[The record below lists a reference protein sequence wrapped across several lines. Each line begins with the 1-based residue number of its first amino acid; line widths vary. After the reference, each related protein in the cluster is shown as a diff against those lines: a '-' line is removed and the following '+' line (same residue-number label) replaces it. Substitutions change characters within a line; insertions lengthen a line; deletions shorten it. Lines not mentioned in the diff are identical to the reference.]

1 MNTKSTQ
8 LFQTELS
15 DKYTLTTGPI
25 WINGTQAITRLLLE
39 QSRLDN
45 ANGINTAGFVS
56 GYRGSPLGGVDQAL
70 FKEQKLLKE
79 ANIRFEPGVNEDLAA
94 TALWGTQ
101 QANVYPTAQYDGVF
115 GLWYG
120 KSPGLDR
127 SGDVFRHANMA
138 GTSPAGGV
146 LALVGDDPGCK
157 SSTLAS
163 TSVGALREFQIPVLT
178 PSDIEDLLN
187 LGLTGWALSRYS
199 GCWVGISAITAIMDS
214 ATTVYVETL
223 RQQFETPETS
233 FNPHI
238 RLIDTPY
245 AQEPRIGPKLELAA
259 QFCTANK
266 LNYITVDSDN
276 PRLAIFAVGKAYTD
290 LRQALEVLG
299 FSDERILSKMGIR
312 IIKVGMVWP
321 QEKSHVMQLVSSCPS
336 VFVIEGKQPVLED
349 YLKSLL
355 YGPNAPSIE
364 GKFSR
369 QGNSLIPEIG
379 EVLNNHIVQA
389 LLDVFDDHQIDI
401 PRQDIDRALLQKS
414 PYLDDLAAANESRK
428 PLFCP
433 GCPHS
438 VSTQI
443 PEGSRAL
450 AGIGC
455 HYMVQWMDRD
465 THTFTHMG
473 GEGVNWIGQ
482 APYVDDNHIFVN
494 MGDGTYFHSGF
505 MAIRASVA
513 AGVNVTY
520 KILFNDAVAM
530 TGGQPVE
537 GNLTVDDI
545 VHQCFAENVNYVHIV
560 TDYPERYEDRNYEVS
575 HRDQL
580 LEVEERMRSMKG
592 CTVLIYDQVCANELR
607 RRRKRGTEPLKMK
620 RIVINDAVCEGCGD
634 CTRASMCSAIEPLT
648 TDLGIKRKINQ
659 TACNQ
664 DLSCLKGYCPA
675 MIEVEAGL
683 VEPSRWDF
691 DIGEL
696 PEPQTNLP
704 TTANIL
710 VAGVGGTGVVTLSQV
725 LGMAAMIEGKHA
737 SNLDMTGLAQKGG
750 AVFANVR
757 ISDHEVLRTQ
767 IPVHGAD
774 VLLGADLVTSLS
786 RETVAILDKTKTN
799 TVVNTHLIPTSKFVL
814 NRQADEQSG
823 DLVSELESYC
833 QSVKVI
839 DADRLST
846 SVCGTSTTA
855 NMALLGFA
863 WQCGLIPLKAE
874 SIERALEIND
884 TKVEDNILSF
894 RAGRKFA
901 VDANFIDVVEP
912 PESTMYPKR
921 SRSLEELLFDRVEFL
936 IDYQNERYAN
946 RLTVLAERVQ
956 DVERRLHGEPAELSR
971 SVIEAYFKLLAAK
984 DEFEVAR
991 LLTHPNFEKYM
1002 QDHFSGVQD
1011 FHYAFAPTWLPKSQK
1026 SKIRIGAWMRPFL
1039 KLLAWMRGIRGSILD
1054 PFRLIEERQ
1063 FEAWLVADFEAK
1075 IDHLC
1080 TTMQETDLANAVAM
1094 VRCYDEVRG
1103 YGHVKLASWNKVK
1116 DKIEALYGEI
1126 DESKEVPRRET
1137 DPIVA

>member
-1 MNTKSTQ
+1 MKSPSTT

-15 DKYTLTTGPI
+15 DKYTVTAGPI

-39 QSRLDN
+39 QSRIDAAKGL
-45 ANGINTAGFVS
+45 NTAGFVS
-56 GYRGSPLGGVDQAL
+56 GYRGSPLGGVDQTL
-70 FKEQKLLKE
+70 FKEGELLRQ

-101 QANVYPTAQYDGVF
+101 QANIYPTAQYDGVF

-138 GTSPAGGV
+138 GTSPHGGV

-178 PSDIEDLLN
+178 PADIEDLLN
-187 LGLTGWALSRYS
+187 LGLAAWSLSRYS

-214 ATTVYVETL
+214 ATTVFIEQL
-223 RQQFETPETS
+223 RRHFETPTTT

-259 QFCTANK
+259 RFCTVNN
-266 LNYITVDSDN
+266 LNRITVDSDN

-290 LRQALEVLG
+290 LRQALKVLG
-299 FSDERILSKMGIR
+299 FSDEQTLSTMGIR
-312 IIKVGMVWP
+312 IVKVGMVWP
-321 QEKSHVMQLVSSCPS
+321 QEKSEVLRLTSGCPA

-355 YGPNAPSIE
+355 YGKDVPSIE
-364 GKFSR
+364 GKWSSR
-369 QGNSLIPEIG
+369 GKALIPEIG
-379 EVLNNHIVQA
+379 EVLNNHIVSA
-389 LLDVFDDHQIDI
+389 LLEVFNSHNIDI
-401 PRQDIDRALLQKS
+401 PRQDINCELLQKS
-414 PYLDDLAAANESRK
+414 PYFEQLEAANESRK

-438 VSTQI
+438 ISTQV
-443 PEGSRAL
+443 PKGSRAL

-482 APYVDDNHIFVN
+482 APFVNDRHVFVN

-513 AGVNVTY
+513 AGVDVTY

-545 VHQCFAENVNYVHIV
+545 VRQCLAENVSYIHVV
-560 TDYPERYEDRNYEVS
+560 TDFPDRYEERNYEVS

-592 CTVLIYDQVCANELR
+592 CSILIYDQVCANELR
-607 RRRKRGTEPLKMK
+607 RRRKRGVEPLKMK

-634 CTRASMCSAIEPLT
+634 CTRASMCSAIEPLA

-675 MIEVEAGL
+675 MVEVDAEL
-683 VEPSRWDF
+683 VEPSRLQIDVSS
-691 DIGEL
+691 L
-696 PEPQTNLP
+696 PEPETNLP

-757 ISDHEVLRTQ
+757 ISDRDVLRTQ
-767 IPVHGAD
+767 IPVRGAD

-814 NRQADEQSG
+814 NRQSDEHSG

-833 QSVKVI
+833 QNVKVI
-839 DADRLST
+839 DADRLSS

-855 NMALLGFA
+855 NMTLLGFA
-863 WQCGLIPLKAE
+863 WQCGLIPLRAE

-884 TKVEDNILSF
+884 TKVNDNILSF

-901 VDANFIDVVEP
+901 TDPDFLDMVEP
-912 PESTMYPKR
+912 PESTMFPKR
-921 SRSLEELLFDRVEFL
+921 RRSLDVLLYDRVEFL
-936 IDYQNERYAN
+936 IEYQNERYAN
-946 RLTVLAERVQ
+946 KLTVMAERIQ
-956 DVERRLHGEPAELSR
+956 DLERRLNGEPSELSR
-971 SVIEAYFKLLAAK
+971 SVIETYFKLLAAK

-991 LLTHPNFEKYM
+991 LLTHPKFEEYL
-1002 QDHFSGVQD
+1002 QNHFSGLQD

-1026 SKIRIGAWMRPFL
+1026 SKIKIGAWMKPFL
-1039 KLLAWMRGIRGSILD
+1039 KILASMKGLRGTILD
-1054 PFRLIEERQ
+1054 PFRHIEERK
-1063 FEAWLVADFEAK
+1063 FEQLLVADFEAK
-1075 IDHLC
+1075 IDYLC
-1080 TTMQETDLANAVAM
+1080 NSMKETDFAKALAL
-1094 VRCYDEVRG
+1094 VRSYDEVRG
-1103 YGHVKLASWNKVK
+1103 YGHVKIAAWNNVK
-1116 DKIEALYGEI
+1116 EKIKSLTAKIGV
-1126 DESKEVPRRET
+1126 DEEVPLQET
-1137 DPIVA
+1137 ESVLA